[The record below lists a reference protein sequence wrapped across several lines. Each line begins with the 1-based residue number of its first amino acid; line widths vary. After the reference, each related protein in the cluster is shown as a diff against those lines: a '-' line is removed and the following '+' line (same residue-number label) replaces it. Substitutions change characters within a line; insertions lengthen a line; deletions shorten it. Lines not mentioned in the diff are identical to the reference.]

1 LCETGRFLV
10 LVFSLQKDAR
20 IYTLFPQ
27 FRKKVSGLSTRV
39 SSAVMPASYFLTCL
53 GRLSSTFW
61 FKTVRVLL
69 LYDAAFLGLDFMEEI
84 AVGAL
89 QKSIFALPSI

>member
-1 LCETGRFLV
+1 
-10 LVFSLQKDAR
+10 
-20 IYTLFPQ
+20 
-27 FRKKVSGLSTRV
+27 
-39 SSAVMPASYFLTCL
+39 LTCL

-89 QKSIFALPSI
+89 QKPIFALPSI